1 MDRSISPRRMTKSSP
16 IARTMKTALCGNRL
30 TRFPAERKT
39 LCGLIAWK
47 TIVMMSKARMTGRTP
62 LSPLR
67 ILVSQARNHSPN
79 DWATSSGGTSR
90 VAASAA
96 AVGSGAVSGASAR
109 ATCCSVGIR
118 SLPAAARRSGGHV
131 IDDAL
136 PVEVRGATLGH
147 HAAEMNHGNPVR
159 HLEDV
164 VEIVRDHHDGEAAIA
179 QAADEIKHHLG
190 LHHPER
196 RRWLIEHDQL

>member
-1 MDRSISPRRMTKSSP
+1 MERSISPRRMTKSSP
-16 IARTMKTALCGNRL
+16 IASTMKTALCWNRL

-39 LCGLIAWK
+39 LPGLIAWK
-47 TIVMMSKARMTGRTP
+47 TIVMMTRARMTGRTP

-67 ILVSQARNHSPN
+67 IRVSQARNHSPN

-109 ATCCSVGIR
+109 ATRCSVGIR
-118 SLPAAARRSGGHV
+118 SRPTAARRPGGHV
-131 IDDAL
+131 IDHAL
-136 PVEVRGATLGH
+136 PVEVRSGTLGH
-147 HAAEMNHGNPVR
+147 QAAEMDHGNSVR

-164 VEIVRDHHDGEAAIA
+164 IEVVGDDHHRQTAVA
-179 QAADEIKHHLG
+179 QAADEI
-190 LHHPER
+190 
-196 RRWLIEHDQL
+196 

>member
-1 MDRSISPRRMTKSSP
+1 MISIAPCQMRSPPRVTINDESRSLVTRVPCSAPMTTHTNNP
-16 IARTMKTALCGNRL
+16 ARTA
-30 TRFPAERKT
+30 
-39 LCGLIAWK
+39 
-47 TIVMMSKARMTGRTP
+47 

-67 ILVSQARNHSPN
+67 MRVSQARNHSPR

-109 ATCCSVGIR
+109 ATLCSVGIR
-118 SLPAAARRSGGHV
+118 SLPGAARRPGGHV

-136 PVEVRGATLGH
+136 PVEVRRPTLGH
-147 HAAEMNHGNPVR
+147 HATEMYHGDPIR

-164 VEIVRDHHDGEAAIA
+164 VEVVRDHHDGEAAIT
-179 QAADEIKHHLG
+179 QTTDEV
-190 LHHPER
+190 
-196 RRWLIEHDQL
+196 EH

>member
-1 MDRSISPRRMTKSSP
+1 MTKISP
-16 IARTMKTALCGNRL
+16 IARTMKTALCWNRL

-39 LCGLIAWK
+39 LWGLIAWK
-47 TIVMMSKARMTGRTP
+47 TIVMMSRARMTGRTP

-67 ILVSQARNHSPN
+67 MRVSQARNHSPR

-109 ATCCSVGIR
+109 ATLCSVGIR
-118 SLPAAARRSGGHV
+118 SLPGAARRPGGHV

-136 PVEVRGATLGH
+136 PVEVRRPTLGH
-147 HAAEMNHGNPVR
+147 HETEMYHGDPNR
-159 HLEDV
+159 LLEDV
-164 VEIVRDHHDGEAAIA
+164 VEVLRVHHDCEVAM
-179 QAADEIKHHLG
+179 
-190 LHHPER
+190 
-196 RRWLIEHDQL
+196 